1 MEIEYYLCDDDSKE
15 LFRLGRGGQVW
26 HEIFPYDLDESFKLS
41 KVLNKM
47 QDKIRRYVDWDS
59 DPDYHA
65 WLFWRLADW
74 IEFRTVSLITNNS
87 PHGEEIFYNNYLY
100 ENYPLDSGMVDMELG
115 FYEVVSSRYEK
126 HSDDNDEDIDA

>member
-26 HEIFPYDLDESFKLS
+26 HELFPFGLDEPFTLN

-47 QDKIRRYVDWDS
+47 QARIIKYVDWES
-59 DPDYHA
+59 DPDYYA
-65 WLFWRLADW
+65 WLFWRLVDW
-74 IEFRTVSLITNNS
+74 IDTRTVYLITNES

-100 ENYPLDSGMVDMELG
+100 ENYPLDSGMVDVELG
-115 FYEVVSSRYEK
+115 FYEIVSSRYEE
-126 HSDDNDEDIDA
+126 HSEEDTEDGES